1 MLILEVQS
9 QHGGFWFF
17 TISENEIDIRQLATY
32 IYNSLYL
39 IQQTVM
45 AIHLNIAVALCTHK
59 QKETDVILS
68 HFNSLWCRAE
78 WNIKTHN

>member
-45 AIHLNIAVALCTHK
+45 AIHLNITVALCTHK

>member
-1 MLILEVQS
+1 MGLVAVMLILEVQS

-17 TISENEIDIRQLATY
+17 TISENEIDIRQL
-32 IYNSLYL
+32 SLYL

-45 AIHLNIAVALCTHK
+45 AIHLNITVALCTHK